1 MGKNRLREW
10 GVRLPRTRV
19 LAASKAQVWLSP
31 VHLLGCLLF
40 RLLLAPW
47 TLLNSGE
54 SKGCGLSQ
62 T

>member
-40 RLLLAPW
+40 RLLLAP
-47 TLLNSGE
+47 
-54 SKGCGLSQ
+54 
-62 T
+62 